1 MLRKR
6 KFFRENRGLGTQSAH
21 LGEGLAMLKT
31 TVLYVKP
38 GIGRWHVIEE
48 GYDKS
53 LAYFQSEDEA
63 VAYAVAFAKTKPD
76 AVVRVLDERGEI
88 RREIDVDMERPK

>member
-1 MLRKR
+1 MDAPRLKH
-6 KFFRENRGLGTQSAH
+6 GS
-21 LGEGLAMLKT
+21 MLKT
-31 TVLYVKP
+31 TILSVKP
-38 GIGRWHVIEE
+38 GIGRWHVNEQ

-53 LAYFQSEDEA
+53 LAYFESEAEA

-88 RREIDVDMERPK
+88 LREIDIAMEPPTTHP

>member
-1 MLRKR
+1 
-6 KFFRENRGLGTQSAH
+6 
-21 LGEGLAMLKT
+21 MLKT
-31 TVLYVKP
+31 TVLCVKP

-63 VAYAVAFAKTKPD
+63 LAYAVAFAKTKPD

-88 RREIDVDMERPK
+88 QREIDVAMERPE